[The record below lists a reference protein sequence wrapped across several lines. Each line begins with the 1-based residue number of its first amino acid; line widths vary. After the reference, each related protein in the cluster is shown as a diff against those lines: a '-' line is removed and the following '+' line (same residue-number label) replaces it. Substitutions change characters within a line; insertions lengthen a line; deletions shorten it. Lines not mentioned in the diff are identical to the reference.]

1 MKIFN
6 RIIILKTPG
15 LSIKIMLYYLKFYLN
30 NNSVKKKINIQQA
43 LFFSLV
49 KKQAYKTKKSVT
61 LVI

>member
-43 LFFSLV
+43 LFFSFV
-49 KKQAYKTKKSVT
+49 KKTS
-61 LVI
+61 L